1 MCAKP
6 VIAVPSDRRV
16 LGPHPYYVVGEKY
29 IDAIENGAAGLPW
42 MVPATG
48 VSADELLPKIDGLFL
63 TGSYSNVEPH
73 HYGGSVSRTDTE
85 HDPSRD
91 ATTLPL
97 IKGALTAGMPI
108 FAVCRGFQE
117 LNVALGGT
125 LHAHVEEQ
133 PGYHDH
139 RENPDD
145 LTEVQY
151 GPSHEVN
158 LVDGGM
164 LQALAG
170 TDKATVNS
178 LHSQGVARLGAGVSV
193 EAVADDGLLEAFQV
207 DSAGSFALGVQ
218 WHPEW
223 QYEQNNFSLAM
234 FTAFGDACRKFSGQR
249 EKR

>member
-1 MCAKP
+1 VAP
-6 VIAVPSDRRV
+6 RV
-16 LGPHPYYVVGEKY
+16 
-29 IDAIENGAAGLPW
+29 
-42 MVPATG
+42 
-48 VSADELLPKIDGLFL
+48 ELA
-63 TGSYSNVEPH
+63 
-73 HYGGSVSRTDTE
+73 E
-85 HDPSRD
+85 HDPKRD

-97 IKGALTAGMPI
+97 IKGALAAGVPI

-139 RENPDD
+139 RENTDD
-145 LTEVQY
+145 PLKVQY

-158 LVDGGM
+158 LVDGGL

-170 TDKATVNS
+170 TNKQMVNS
-178 LHSQGVARLGAGVSV
+178 LHSQGVARLGTGVSV

-207 DSAGSFALGVQ
+207 DSADSFALGVQ

-223 QYEQNNFSLAM
+223 QYRQDKFSLAM
-234 FTAFGDACRKFSGQR
+234 FTAFGDACRKYGSQR
-249 EKR
+249 VKK